1 MILPPFY
8 FKAQSLLCYNHRGYL
23 TTTGFLMTHQ
33 VSRGRQPSHDEL
45 KAAEAAFEGRPF
57 NEAWSR
63 AARDV
68 YDGIMAATLKVKGR
82 SEKEG
87 LRELPHELDETKVP
101 VGAMACT
108 GDEE

>member
-1 MILPPFY
+1 
-8 FKAQSLLCYNHRGYL
+8 
-23 TTTGFLMTHQ
+23 MTHQ
-33 VSRGRQPSHDEL
+33 VSRGRQPSNDEL
-45 KAAEAAFEGRPF
+45 KAAEAAFQGQPF

-68 YDGIMAATLKVKGR
+68 YDGIVAATLKLKWR

-87 LRELPHELDETKVP
+87 LRELPQELDETKVP